1 MSAPERIVTSSLRAR
16 LGSGKAWPVPLSF
29 ALGTP
34 SRAGTPEGDVPGHG
48 SELAVTAPLMG
59 SNKRR
64 ILVHGHRGAR
74 ARRPE
79 NTLPAFRYAIEQGVD
94 ALELDVA
101 VTKDNVPV
109 VLHDPVINKDI
120 CSGPKT
126 GIPIYTLTLAELK
139 EYDCGAK
146 QNPLFQTQVPV
157 PGARVPTLDEV
168 FDLGRGNNVQ
178 FNVETKI
185 FADHPELTPGPDA
198 FTKLILELIRDH
210 GIEQRVIL
218 ASFDPRTLRVMKKLG
233 PSIRRAALFEV
244 EREWPEVARE
254 FEATH
259 LNPLYSLVTKE
270 RVSWAHSGGLEV
282 VPWTVNQPGDWA
294 KLADDGVDAIISDD
308 PASLIAWLK
317 EKGLR

>member
-1 MSAPERIVTSSLRAR
+1 MKLSRRAFTM
-16 LGSGKAWPVPLSF
+16 A
-29 ALGTP
+29 T
-34 SRAGTPEGDVPGHG
+34 
-48 SELAVTAPLMG
+48 LAVPLMG
-59 SNKRR
+59 LDSRR

-94 ALELDVA
+94 VLELDVA

-109 VLHDPVINKDI
+109 VSHDPLINATI

-126 GIPIYTLTLAELK
+126 GIPIHTLTLAELH

-146 QNPLFQTQVPV
+146 QNPAFATQVPV
-157 PGARVPTLDEV
+157 PGTRVPTLDEV
-168 FDLGRGNNVQ
+168 FDLSKGTTVQ

-185 FADHPELTPGPDA
+185 FADHPEYTPGPEP
-198 FTKLILELIRDH
+198 FTQLILDLVRKH
-210 GIEQRVIL
+210 GIEKRVIL
-218 ASFDPRTLRVMKKLG
+218 QSFDPRTLRVMKKLD

-259 LNPLYSLVTKE
+259 MSPLYSLVTKE
-270 RVSWAHSGGLEV
+270 RVSWAHGTGLEV
-282 VPWTVNQPGDWA
+282 VPWTVNKPEDWA

-308 PASLIAWLK
+308 PAALIAWLK
-317 EKGLR
+317 GRRLR